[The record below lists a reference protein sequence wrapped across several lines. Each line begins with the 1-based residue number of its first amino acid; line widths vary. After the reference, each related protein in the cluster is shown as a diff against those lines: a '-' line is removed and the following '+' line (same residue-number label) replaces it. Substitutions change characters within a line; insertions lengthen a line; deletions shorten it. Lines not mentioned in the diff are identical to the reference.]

1 MAMRVLEVVLI
12 SCVTARRNYEKKLL
26 LLNGVAP
33 GFPNHRT
40 CLLHQKLQMLNCCIS
55 RKITRQRLSK
65 AGSVD
70 IDELDSDSEDE
81 EFFDCNNS
89 EEPGGE
95 SREEKRRQ
103 KHSLWNQPVGRLE
116 KHGNMRLLKTGE
128 HLYIPITQDPTP
140 KTEDQIEED
149 ANVLLELGTDTE
161 AAELRARMM
170 SASLLSDMESFK
182 AANPGACL
190 EDFIRWYSPRD
201 WIEEGGDEFGQKKG
215 TLSARM
221 MIKDNM
227 WVEVWNAAKPVPSR
241 RQKRLFDDTREAEKV
256 MHFLD
261 SRKLSGVAELLL
273 PTLIH
278 AAICRL
284 LEEQKD
290 DLPGLANAL
299 QHIIK
304 KAQRV
309 TRNPHPTQSHY
320 EDLVAELVGIEAV
333 IAQANSLEHKFHSSE
348 TATPNFHT
356 FLSQM
361 MSAPEVEV
369 PGGPRGLIGSR
380 IRAMFAE
387 AQKATQ
393 MRTDLDPVSLVEE
406 PWSHNPSAQFPQPS
420 QREFV
425 MRVIASRP
433 APSSTPT
440 PQKVYALLRREEF
453 RLAGCFSHDTIFQ

>member
-1 MAMRVLEVVLI
+1 MCFFLFL
-12 SCVTARRNYEKKLL
+12 
-26 LLNGVAP
+26 
-33 GFPNHRT
+33 
-40 CLLHQKLQMLNCCIS
+40 
-55 RKITRQRLSK
+55 
-65 AGSVD
+65 
-70 IDELDSDSEDE
+70 DSEDE

-182 AANPGACL
+182 NSTHCFQAANPGACL

-215 TLSARM
+215 EHICTLSARM